1 MSEQTTTSQY
11 LATQLVVNPTEY
23 DNHIDI
29 VTAANVYAHS
39 GGWKEFGVYLRLNAG
54 SYYTGSWNEWTLV
67 GEGKVLSGS
76 DQQWTGE
83 GSTTFWKKHE
93 AYHAA
98 VFVDTWGADVDGYG
112 AWGGDC
118 PGRCEI
124 AVEVPALESHTV
136 SFDANGGTGAPASV
150 TKWRTEMVTI
160 PSTIPTR
167 ANYEFLG
174 WSESKTAASASY
186 QAGKS
191 YWTSDVDVTYYAV
204 WKLVSNPP
212 TVKMEV
218 TRCDSSYTADNEGTY
233 AKAVVTWSVDTAS
246 VSTNVGKTVKVTW
259 TPNTTTTIPPKS
271 VTVTVSTKS
280 GTTTLK
286 LGSGFDGGTTYSLTA
301 SVTDSLGLTSTT
313 TVQKLG
319 GVFHTFD
326 IGNSGKSMGLGAA
339 ASDSAN
345 RLSIGFD
352 AIAAGSYSATLD
364 NFGGGLIAARGDSGI
379 WGYVKYANGLCICWA
394 KSVQTSWNGMNAN
407 CSRTFPFTI
416 NGANVHVSVCQSGTI
431 GVHASYVNPT
441 TSAVD
446 IWATDAGGSSAGNVT
461 FSILVWGGWK

>member
-29 VTAANVYAHS
+29 VTAANVYAHT
-39 GGWKEFGVYLRLNAG
+39 GGWNGYGVYLRLNAG

-67 GEGKVLSGS
+67 GEGKVLQGS

-98 VFVDTWGADVDGYG
+98 VFVDTWGESVDGYG

-136 SFDANGGTGAPASV
+136 SFNANGGTGAPSSV

-160 PSTIPTR
+160 PSTVPTR
-167 ANYEFLG
+167 TNYEFLG

-186 QAGKS
+186 QAGQS
-191 YWTSDVDVTYYAV
+191 YWTADKDVTYYAV

-218 TRCDSSYTADNEGTY
+218 TRCNSSYTADSEGTY

-246 VSTNVGKTVKVTW
+246 VSTNVGKTVKVSWSPSTSASS
-259 TPNTTTTIPPKS
+259 KS
-271 VTVTVSTKS
+271 ATVSAKS

-313 TVQKLG
+313 TAQKLG

-326 IGNSGKSMGLGAA
+326 IGYKGKSMGLGAA
-339 ASDSAN
+339 ASDTAN
-345 RLSIGFD
+345 QLKIGFD
-352 AIAAGSYSATLD
+352 AIATSDGYSATLA
-364 NFGGGLIAARGDSGI
+364 NFGGGLIAARGDSGV

-394 KSVQTSWNGMNAN
+394 KSVQTAWNASAAECNRA
-407 CSRTFPFTI
+407 FPFTI
-416 NGANVHVSVCQSGTI
+416 NAANVHVSVYQSGTV

-441 TSAVD
+441 TSNVD
-446 IWATDAGGSSAGNVT
+446 IWATGTGGSSAGDVT

>member
-29 VTAANVYAHS
+29 VTSAAVWAHT
-39 GGWKEFGVYLRLNAG
+39 GGWNGYGVYLRVNAG
-54 SYYTGSWNEWTLV
+54 NYYTGSWNEWTLV

-76 DQQWTGE
+76 DQQWTSE

-98 VFVDTWGADVDGYG
+98 VFVDTWGESVDGYG
-112 AWGGDC
+112 AWGMDC

-136 SFDANGGTGAPASV
+136 SFDANGGTGAPSSV
-150 TKWRTEMVTI
+150 TKWRAEQVSI
-160 PSTIPTR
+160 PSTVPTR

-174 WSESKTAASASY
+174 WSESKTAASASFL
-186 QAGKS
+186 AGKS

-233 AKAVVTWSVDTAS
+233 AKVTVTWSVDTSA
-246 VSTNVGKTVKVTW
+246 VSTNVGKTVKVSW
-259 TPNTTTTIPPKS
+259 TPATSSSAKS
-271 VTVTVSTKS
+271 ATVSAKS
-280 GTTTLK
+280 GTTVLK

-313 TVQKLG
+313 TAQKLG
-319 GVFHTFD
+319 SVFHTFD
-326 IGNSGKSMGLGAA
+326 IGYKGKSMGLGAA
-339 ASDSAN
+339 ASDTAN
-345 RLSIGFD
+345 QLKIGFD
-352 AIAAGSYSATLD
+352 KIATSSGYSATID

-394 KSVQTSWNGMNAN
+394 KSVQTAWSGTNAN
-407 CSRTFPFTI
+407 CNRTFPFTI
-416 NGANVHVSVCQSGTI
+416 NAANAHVSVNQSGTI
-431 GVHASYVNPT
+431 GVHVGYVNAT
-441 TSAVD
+441 TSGIDA
-446 IWATDAGGSSAGNVT
+446 WATGGGGSSTGDVT
-461 FSILVWGGWK
+461 FSFLVWGGWK